1 MRTAAEHR
9 ELIRDIARKE
19 GLVIEAAGAHAL
31 RIIGPNVN
39 ILTADLSTVEPR
51 ELRPFRA
58 GVWQSRRNHFGR

>member
-9 ELIRDIARKE
+9 ELIREIARKE
-19 GLVIEAAGAHAL
+19 GLTIEPAGAHAW
-31 RIIGPNVN
+31 RIVGKSVN
-39 ILTADLSTVEPR
+39 IVCADLSTVEPR

>member
-19 GLVIEAAGAHAL
+19 GLSIEPAGAHAW
-31 RIIGPNVN
+31 RITGPNVN
-39 ILTADLSTVEPR
+39 IVCADLSTVEPR

-58 GVWQSRRNHFGR
+58 GVWQSRRNHFSR